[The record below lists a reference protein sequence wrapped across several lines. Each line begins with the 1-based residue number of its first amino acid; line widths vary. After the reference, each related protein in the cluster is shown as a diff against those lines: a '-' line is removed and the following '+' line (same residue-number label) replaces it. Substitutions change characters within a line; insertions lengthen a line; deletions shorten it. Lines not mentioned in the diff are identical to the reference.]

1 MLDGGSVC
9 ISAFSLE
16 FRFMFETLHSDGEA
30 FVFKGI
36 QLSRRTRRN
45 ENPQSRTTN

>member
-9 ISAFSLE
+9 ISAE
-16 FRFMFETLHSDGEA
+16 FRYMCETLNSDGEV
-30 FVFKGI
+30 FVFKRT

-45 ENPQSRTTN
+45 ESPQSKTTN